1 MRDSCQHTDPALDVS
16 SGADRCYP
24 LHINDVSLAVPSLA
38 MTPNPGSDFVLEV
51 EPKGN
56 QKENAQNMK
65 SDIKGLLDTD
75 LFDMDDIDWT
85 ELEMGLD

>member
-1 MRDSCQHTDPALDVS
+1 
-16 SGADRCYP
+16 
-24 LHINDVSLAVPSLA
+24 